1 MMSHPEAFH
10 KPLKNE
16 KKTKNAPLAHYC
28 FLRILPI

>member
-16 KKTKNAPLAHYC
+16 KKQKMRRLAHYC